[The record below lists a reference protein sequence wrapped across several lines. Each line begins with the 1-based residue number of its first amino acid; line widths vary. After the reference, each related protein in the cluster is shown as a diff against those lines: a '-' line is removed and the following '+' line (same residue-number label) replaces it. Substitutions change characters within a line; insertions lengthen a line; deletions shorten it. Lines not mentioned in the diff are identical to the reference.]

1 LNSAVKFWLHPF
13 NIFWL
18 LFLAGILAYFL
29 KKEKVYI
36 VLFVIAG
43 IWFLIT
49 SNFLLPNFLITQL
62 ENQYS
67 PFTKDKIQNDS
78 LPYNIIV
85 LGAGFSYNKKLPFND
100 QLSPTALSRLIEG
113 VRIHNLLPESK
124 LVVSGPGAAGEITQ
138 AEVFSKTA
146 GSLGVDTNL
155 ISTIKTARNTFE
167 EAKTYAEK
175 FDKNIP
181 VILVTSASHMPRAMM
196 MFQKQG
202 ITAIPAPTDFQ
213 SKTLGEESISWF
225 PSSEY
230 MNMMKTA
237 TIEYVGILY
246 AKWFLL

>member
-1 LNSAVKFWLHPF
+1 MNSVVKFWLHPF

-36 VLFVIAG
+36 PLFVIAG

-78 LPYNIIV
+78 LSYNIIV
-85 LGAGFSYNKKLPFND
+85 LGAGFSNNKKLPFND

-113 VRIHNLLPESK
+113 VRIHNLLPKSK
-124 LVVSGPGAAGEITQ
+124 MVVSGPGAAGEITQ

-155 ISTIKTARNTFE
+155 ISTIKTARITHE
-167 EAKTYAEK
+167 EAKAYSEN
-175 FDKNIP
+175 FDKNTP
-181 VILVTSASHMPRAMM
+181 AILVTSAAHMPRAMM
-196 MFQKQG
+196 MFQSFG
-202 ITAIPAPTDFQ
+202 ITPIPAPTDFQ
-213 SKTLGEESISWF
+213 SKFNADDSPSWF
-225 PSSEY
+225 PSLEN
-230 MNMMKTA
+230 MNKMKTA